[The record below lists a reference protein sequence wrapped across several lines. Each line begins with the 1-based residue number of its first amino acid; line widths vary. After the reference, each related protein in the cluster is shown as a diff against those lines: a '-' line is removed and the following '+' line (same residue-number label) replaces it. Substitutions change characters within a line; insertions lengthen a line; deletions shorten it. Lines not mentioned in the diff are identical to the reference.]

1 MIAYVLVLLQLA
13 VLVRSDL
20 AIPAFSD
27 SQFKTKMAG
36 CFNNWNSLNAD
47 PTKTNV
53 KNIIVDI
60 LKKTLR
66 PPTSTD
72 TAEVMVTIGSQSKS
86 MAEYIMENYQAIPYH
101 NICHGIMVSYYTWLF
116 LAGQTIAEAEAQA
129 LIFAGLMHDIGHNG
143 FTNKYCKVPADANKK
158 NRFCFLLKDPSDD
171 KCQADISNENHI
183 GNYVKGNGYFDL
195 MEKVTGK
202 ADKDMPEKLVGK
214 ANEVLA
220 IWNKYFQMN
229 AVQGTTPQPSSM
241 FCETAEVLHATVAK
255 ALLEK
260 FGVPGANQNAKDT
273 FVNVVVV
280 AILQTHMG
288 MYDFN
293 TGEPIYSSKANV
305 NPPSKFYPLV
315 HMSDILALG
324 ESDEALRRAIL
335 VRVGHE
341 FIIEGNLSNSF
352 LKSWYASLE
361 AFLNSQKGFTNNQV
375 ALQASKLVTSKQIAN
390 ANFNTYLAAAQNV
403 PYDAMIADSKKTSGQ
418 SEMYGK
424 FLQDYNAIVA
434 SQAWRVI

>member
-1 MIAYVLVLLQLA
+1 MIARMLVLVQLA

-66 PPTSTD
+66 PSTATD
-72 TAEVMVTIGSQSKS
+72 TTEVTVTISTQPKS
-86 MAEYIMENYQAIPYH
+86 MAEYIMENYQAVPYH

-116 LAGQTIAEAEAQA
+116 LAGQTIPEADAQA
-129 LIFAGLMHDIGHNG
+129 LIFGGLMHDIGHNG

-158 NRFCFLLKDPSDD
+158 NRFCFLLKDPNAD
-171 KCQADISNENHI
+171 KCQADISNEAYI
-183 GNYVKGNGYFDL
+183 GNYIKNNGYFDL

-202 ADKDMPEKLVGK
+202 TANDVPEKLVAK
-214 ANEVLA
+214 ANEVLG
-220 IWNKYFQMN
+220 IWSKYFQMN
-229 AVQGTTPQPSSM
+229 AVNGATPQPSSM
-241 FCETAEVLHATVAK
+241 FCESAEILHATVAK

-260 FGVPGANQNAKDT
+260 FGVPGADQNAKDK
-273 FVNVVVV
+273 FLNLAVV

-288 MYDFN
+288 MYNMD
-293 TGEPIYSSKANV
+293 TGEPIYSSKTNV
-305 NPPSKFYPLV
+305 SPPSNFYPLV

-324 ESDEALRRAIL
+324 ESDETLRRAIL

-341 FIIEGNLSNSF
+341 FITEGKLANSF
-352 LKSWYASLE
+352 LKGWYDDLGKFLE
-361 AFLNSQKGFTNNQV
+361 SQQGFTNKQV
-375 ALQASKLVTSKQIAN
+375 SLQASKLVVSKNIAN
-390 ANFNTYLAAAQNV
+390 ANFNNYLAAAQNI
-403 PYDAMIADSKKTSGQ
+403 PYTDMISDISKTSGQ
-418 SEMYGK
+418 SDMYKK
-424 FLQDYNAIVA
+424 FLADYNAIVA